1 VFTKK
6 ETGLWCP
13 QKVKLLP
20 AAGGHPEQ
28 RKKRKMKTTVLLYK
42 KDTSRS
48 FMELPWWVSTYKGDT
63 IPAKGF
69 ETAKAARAYAKSKK
83 WSVLRSPGCDEHG
96 A

>member
-1 VFTKK
+1 
-6 ETGLWCP
+6 
-13 QKVKLLP
+13 
-20 AAGGHPEQ
+20 
-28 RKKRKMKTTVLLYK
+28 MKTTVLLYK

-48 FMELPWWVSTYKGDT
+48 FMALPWWISTYKGGT

-69 ETAKAARAYAKSKK
+69 ETAKAARAYAKYRK